1 MEKKFLQSYFF
12 LLLSIIPISIMIG
25 PAISLINI
33 LLIDLSFII
42 FIFYTKKFDIFNH
55 LVVRILI
62 ILYIYLIFNS
72 FIALDFSLS
81 VSRNFG
87 FLRFIVLFVA
97 VNYFFYYFSKFDKI
111 LFFWFIIISIAVFD
125 TYFEYYHG
133 TNILGFGGIAEI
145 YGSRIVSFFKDEP
158 IMGGYIFGFF
168 FIILGFLFKFYYHDE
183 NKVRKVLILLFSVLV
198 ITSIILT
205 GERSNTLKA
214 IFALVLFYIF
224 NKNFSIKQKILSFLI
239 FSFIF
244 FSSIIYV
251 TNSNPSEKKSFFQI
265 KYGHQFLNN
274 FSSEK
279 KREKFFKENIYMNI
293 YRSGINV
300 FKNYPFFGVGNKNYR
315 VESCKLEVENDV
327 YYLCETHPHNIYIEF
342 LAEHGLFGTILFLS
356 ILFFLFFRILKII
369 IISGDLIQIGCFVYL
384 IANFI
389 PLLPGGA
396 FFGDFNSTI
405 FWINFSLMHACNK
418 KTNIFQSH

>member
-1 MEKKFLQSYFF
+1 MEKKFLQNYFF
-12 LLLSIIPISIMIG
+12 LLFLIIPISIIIG

-55 LVVRILI
+55 LVVRTLI
-62 ILYIYLIFNS
+62 ILYVYLIFNS

-81 VSRNFG
+81 ASRNFG
-87 FLRFIVLFVA
+87 FFRFIVLFVS

-125 TYFEYYHG
+125 MYFEYYHG
-133 TNILGFGGIAEI
+133 TNILGFGGIDVI
-145 YGSRIVSFFKDEP
+145 YGNRIVSFFKDEP

-168 FIILGFLFKFYYHDE
+168 FIILGYLFKFYYHDE

-214 IFALVLFYIF
+214 IFALILFYIF
-224 NKNFSIKQKILSFLI
+224 NKNFSIKQKIFSFLI
-239 FSFIF
+239 FSFIV
-244 FSSIIYV
+244 FSSVIYV
-251 TNSNPSEKKSFFQI
+251 VNIDPSKKQSYFQNR
-265 KYGHQFLNN
+265 YGSQFLSH
-274 FSSEK
+274 FSSEE
-279 KREKFFKENIYMNI
+279 KREKFFKENIYINI

-300 FKNYPFFGVGNKNYR
+300 FKNYPVLGVGNKNYR
-315 VESCKLEVENDV
+315 VESCKLEVENNV
-327 YYLCETHPHNIYIEF
+327 YYLCQTHPHNIYIEF

-369 IISGDLIQIGCFVYL
+369 IISKDLIQIGCFFYL
-384 IANFI
+384 IANFT

-405 FWINFSLMHACNK
+405 FWINFSLMYACNK
-418 KTNIFQSH
+418 KTNIFQSY

>member
-12 LLLSIIPISIMIG
+12 LLFSIIPISVIIG
-25 PAISLINI
+25 PAASLINI

-42 FIFYTKKFDIFNH
+42 FIFYAKKTNIFNH

-72 FIALDFSLS
+72 FIALDFTLS
-81 VSRNFG
+81 ASRNFG
-87 FLRFIVLFVA
+87 FLRFIVLFVGL
-97 VNYFFYYFSKFDKI
+97 NYFFYYFSKFDKI
-111 LFFWFIIISIAVFD
+111 LYFWLITISIVVFD
-125 TYFEYYHG
+125 AYFEFYNG
-133 TNILGFGGIAEI
+133 TNILGFGSFDEI
-145 YGSRIVSFFKDEP
+145 NGPRIVSFFKDEP
-158 IMGGYIFGFF
+158 IVGGYIFGFF
-168 FIILGFLFKFYYHDE
+168 FIIFGYLFKFYYQDK
-183 NKVRKVLILLFSVLV
+183 NKVQKVLILLFSIIV
-198 ITSIILT
+198 ITCIILT
-205 GERSNTLKA
+205 GERSNALKA
-214 IFALVLFYIF
+214 IFALILFYTF

-265 KYGHQFLNN
+265 KYGYQFLNN

-356 ILFFLFFRILKII
+356 ILFFLFFRILNII
-369 IISGDLIQIGCFVYL
+369 IISRNLIQIGCFAYL
-384 IANFI
+384 LTNFI
-389 PLLPGGA
+389 PVLPGGS
-396 FFGDFNSTI
+396 FFSDFNATI

>member
-145 YGSRIVSFFKDEP
+145 MEVELLAFLKMSQLWVDIYL
-158 IMGGYIFGFF
+158 GFF
-168 FIILGFLFKFYYHDE
+168 
-183 NKVRKVLILLFSVLV
+183 LLFWV
-198 ITSIILT
+198 
-205 GERSNTLKA
+205 
-214 IFALVLFYIF
+214 FY
-224 NKNFSIKQKILSFLI
+224 L
-239 FSFIF
+239 
-244 FSSIIYV
+244 SSIIMMR
-251 TNSNPSEKKSFFQI
+251 I
-265 KYGHQFLNN
+265 KY
-274 FSSEK
+274 
-279 KREKFFKENIYMNI
+279 EKF
-293 YRSGINV
+293 
-300 FKNYPFFGVGNKNYR
+300 
-315 VESCKLEVENDV
+315 
-327 YYLCETHPHNIYIEF
+327 
-342 LAEHGLFGTILFLS
+342 
-356 ILFFLFFRILKII
+356 
-369 IISGDLIQIGCFVYL
+369 
-384 IANFI
+384 
-389 PLLPGGA
+389 
-396 FFGDFNSTI
+396 
-405 FWINFSLMHACNK
+405 
-418 KTNIFQSH
+418 

>member
-1 MEKKFLQSYFF
+1 MEKKFLQNYFF
-12 LLLSIIPISIMIG
+12 LLFLIIPISIIIG

-55 LVVRILI
+55 LVVRTLI
-62 ILYIYLIFNS
+62 ILYVYLIFNS

-81 VSRNFG
+81 ASRNFG
-87 FLRFIVLFVA
+87 FFRFIVLFVS

-125 TYFEYYHG
+125 MYFEYYHG
-133 TNILGFGGIAEI
+133 TNILGFGGIDVI
-145 YGSRIVSFFKDEP
+145 YGNRIVSFFKDEP

-168 FIILGFLFKFYYHDE
+168 FIILGYLFKFYYHDE

-214 IFALVLFYIF
+214 IFALILFYIF
-224 NKNFSIKQKILSFLI
+224 NKNFSIKQKIFSFLI
-239 FSFIF
+239 FSFIV
-244 FSSIIYV
+244 FSSVIYV
-251 TNSNPSEKKSFFQI
+251 VNIDPSKKQSYFQNR
-265 KYGHQFLNN
+265 YGSQFLSH
-274 FSSEK
+274 FSSEE

-300 FKNYPFFGVGNKNYR
+300 FKNYPVLGVGNKNYR
-315 VESCKLEVENDV
+315 VESCKLEVKNNV
-327 YYLCETHPHNIYIEF
+327 YYLCQTHPHNIYIEF

-369 IISGDLIQIGCFVYL
+369 IISRDFIQIGCFSYL
-384 IANFI
+384 ITNFI
-389 PLLPGGA
+389 PILPGGA

-405 FWINFSLMHACNK
+405 FWINFSLMYACNK
-418 KTNIFQSH
+418 KTNIFQSY

>member
-12 LLLSIIPISIMIG
+12 LLFSIIPISIIIG
-25 PAISLINI
+25 PTVSLINI

-72 FIALDFSLS
+72 FIALDFSVS

-97 VNYFFYYFSKFDKI
+97 VNYFFYYFSKFDKT

-133 TNILGFGGIAEI
+133 TNILGFGGIHEI

-168 FIILGFLFKFYYHDE
+168 FITLGYLFKFYYHDE

-214 IFALVLFYIF
+214 IFALALFYTL
-224 NKNFSIKQKILSFLI
+224 NRNFSIKQKILS
-239 FSFIF
+239 
-244 FSSIIYV
+244 
-251 TNSNPSEKKSFFQI
+251 
-265 KYGHQFLNN
+265 
-274 FSSEK
+274 
-279 KREKFFKENIYMNI
+279 
-293 YRSGINV
+293 
-300 FKNYPFFGVGNKNYR
+300 
-315 VESCKLEVENDV
+315 
-327 YYLCETHPHNIYIEF
+327 IE
-342 LAEHGLFGTILFLS
+342 EGS
-356 ILFFLFFRILKII
+356 VLKI
-369 IISGDLIQIGCFVYL
+369 
-384 IANFI
+384 
-389 PLLPGGA
+389 
-396 FFGDFNSTI
+396 
-405 FWINFSLMHACNK
+405 
-418 KTNIFQSH
+418 KTEIYK

>member
-1 MEKKFLQSYFF
+1 MEKKFLQNYFF
-12 LLLSIIPISIMIG
+12 LLFLIIPISIIIG

-55 LVVRILI
+55 LVVRTLI
-62 ILYIYLIFNS
+62 ILYVYLIFNS

-81 VSRNFG
+81 ASRNFG
-87 FLRFIVLFVA
+87 FFRFIVLFVS

-125 TYFEYYHG
+125 MYFEYYHG
-133 TNILGFGGIAEI
+133 TNILGFGGIDVI
-145 YGSRIVSFFKDEP
+145 YGNRIVSFFKDEP

-168 FIILGFLFKFYYHDE
+168 FIILGYLFKFYYHDE

-214 IFALVLFYIF
+214 IFALILFYIF
-224 NKNFSIKQKILSFLI
+224 NKNFSIKQKIFSFLI
-239 FSFIF
+239 FSFIV
-244 FSSIIYV
+244 FSSVIYV
-251 TNSNPSEKKSFFQI
+251 VNIDPSKKQSYFQNR
-265 KYGHQFLNN
+265 YGSQFLSH
-274 FSSEK
+274 FSSEE

-300 FKNYPFFGVGNKNYR
+300 FKNYPVLGVGNKNYR
-315 VESCKLEVENDV
+315 VESCKLEVKNNV
-327 YYLCETHPHNIYIEF
+327 YYLCQTHPHNIYIEF

-369 IISGDLIQIGCFVYL
+369 IMSRNLIQIGCFCYL
-384 IANFI
+384 TTYFL
-389 PLLPGGA
+389 PLLPSGA
-396 FFGDFNSTI
+396 FFGDFTSTI
-405 FWINFSLMHACNK
+405 FWINFSLMYACSK
-418 KTNIFQSH
+418 KTNIFQSS

>member
-251 TNSNPSEKKSFFQI
+251 TNSNPS
-265 KYGHQFLNN
+265 
-274 FSSEK
+274 
-279 KREKFFKENIYMNI
+279 
-293 YRSGINV
+293 
-300 FKNYPFFGVGNKNYR
+300 
-315 VESCKLEVENDV
+315 
-327 YYLCETHPHNIYIEF
+327 
-342 LAEHGLFGTILFLS
+342 
-356 ILFFLFFRILKII
+356 
-369 IISGDLIQIGCFVYL
+369 
-384 IANFI
+384 
-389 PLLPGGA
+389 
-396 FFGDFNSTI
+396 
-405 FWINFSLMHACNK
+405 
-418 KTNIFQSH
+418 